1 MYLVTTAVCNNDRL
15 GVKKDYRKNY
25 WRHHMVRR
33 CTVAHLCDLDFAD
46 DNALIDETRAS
57 MQLTTSI
64 LEEESSK
71 VGLFINPDKCKVMTT
86 STWYDRMDKSGSRNE
101 KDARGLEGQ

>member
-1 MYLVTTAVCNNDRL
+1 VLRRTTERTT
-15 GVKKDYRKNY
+15 GGIISTKD
-25 WRHHMVRR
+25 
-33 CTVAHLCDLDFAD
+33 AHLCDLDFAD
-46 DNALIDETRAS
+46 DITLIDEMQAS

-86 STWYDRMDKSGSRNE
+86 STRYDRMDIQAASM
-101 KDARGLEGQ
+101 DLEGVSDFYDLGSESG

>member
-1 MYLVTTAVCNNDRL
+1 
-15 GVKKDYRKNY
+15 
-25 WRHHMVRR
+25 
-33 CTVAHLCDLDFAD
+33 
-46 DNALIDETRAS
+46 

-86 STWYDRMDKSGSRNE
+86 STWYDRMDIQAAGM
-101 KDARGLEGQ
+101 DLEAVSDFCYLSSYIS